1 MKAGTLFVRV
11 SVLALFV
18 LLTGSFATASGADP
32 SKDAQDLL
40 NFLKGGDFDSFSSG
54 IADRMDAPTGKIDG
68 QIAPWK
74 NLASRIRP
82 AYIDR
87 IRQIDY
93 GTSLKR
99 FIYSIYYGKR
109 NFIFVSLYYAR
120 LQDGWRLY
128 DFSYNTNLKKI
139 LE

>member
-11 SVLALFV
+11 SALALFI
-18 LLTGSFATASGADP
+18 LLIGSFATASGADP

-82 AYIDR
+82 VYIDR

-128 DFSYNTNLKKI
+128 DFSYNTNLKNI